1 MHTCRSKRTAF
12 MNWFPPGRWLSEQ
25 APLPAEQSHQ
35 LKKHTVNTVVETE
48 TGVCVYS
55 AKILFTLNFHP
66 GHSFHS
72 HDFKYL
78 DDPHNPCLASVSLE
92 SKSEW
97 NPNPLLH
104 IKIYISFRFSNKNQN
119 PLPILPQ
126 TTNTYSTFLRFLF
139 F

>member
-1 MHTCRSKRTAF
+1 

-25 APLPAEQSHQ
+25 APLLAEQSHQ

-66 GHSFHS
+66 GHSFHF

-78 DDPHNPCLASVSLE
+78 DDPHNPCLASVSL
-92 SKSEW
+92 
-97 NPNPLLH
+97 
-104 IKIYISFRFSNKNQN
+104 
-119 PLPILPQ
+119 
-126 TTNTYSTFLRFLF
+126 
-139 F
+139 